1 VKTHDASAEAAGSSV
16 DGVEPALLDR
26 WQREFDDLVAR
37 VAARFGR
44 VEPRRRVA
52 AFLTGLL
59 AELPRRNCW
68 TIAEHAGEHDPRG
81 MQRLL
86 SQAVWDEDKVRDDLR
101 DYVSEHLGDPGAVL
115 VVDETGDVKKGGA
128 TVGVQRQYTGT
139 AGRIEN
145 SQVAVYLTYA
155 SARGYAFVDR
165 ELYLPKAW
173 TEDADRCTAA
183 GVPQD
188 VEFATKPALA
198 RAMIDRA
205 VAAGISVA
213 WAAGDEVYGADPAL
227 RKALAGHG
235 LGFVLAVAKSHRFT
249 TGIGSRRAI
258 DLAVRLPATA
268 WQRISAGAGAK
279 GPRWYDWALIEVTD
293 PALTSSDT
301 SSDTGSAVAAGTNW
315 LLVRRRISDGEYAF
329 YRAHTPRPVPLAE
342 LVRVAGVRWKIEE
355 SFAGGKE
362 LTALDEHQVRS
373 WTSWRR
379 WTVLAMLAHAFLS
392 LMTATQ
398 PATTAAE
405 PADAPARQPA
415 LIPLTRNEIR
425 RLLTTAMTVLRTLEH
440 RLHWSQWRRRHQA
453 VARASHYQRRTEQ
466 QP

>member
-1 VKTHDASAEAAGSSV
+1 M
-16 DGVEPALLDR
+16 DR
-26 WQREFDDLVAR
+26 WQREFDDLVLR
-37 VAARFGR
+37 IGPRFSR

-52 AFLTGLL
+52 SFLQGLL

-68 TIAEHAGEHDPRG
+68 SIAEHAGEHDPRG

-86 SQAVWDEDKVRDDLR
+86 SQAVWNEDKVRDDLR
-101 DYVSEHLGDPGAVL
+101 DYVSEHLGDPDDRQGAVL
-115 VVDETGDVKKGGA
+115 VVDETGDVKKGSC

-173 TEDADRCTAA
+173 TEDADRCAAA

-205 VAAGISVA
+205 LAAGISVA

-227 RKALAGHG
+227 RNALAGHG
-235 LGFVLAVAKSHRFT
+235 LGYVLAVAKSHQFT
-249 TGIGSRRAI
+249 TGIGSRRAV

-279 GPRWYDWALIEVTD
+279 GPRWYDWALIEVAD

-301 SSDTGSAVAAGTNW
+301 SSDTSSAVAAGTNW
-315 LLVRRRISDGEYAF
+315 LLVRRRISDGQYAL
-329 YRAHTPRPVPLAE
+329 YRAHA
-342 LVRVAGVRWKIEE
+342 
-355 SFAGGKE
+355 
-362 LTALDEHQVRS
+362 
-373 WTSWRR
+373 
-379 WTVLAMLAHAFLS
+379 
-392 LMTATQ
+392 
-398 PATTAAE
+398 
-405 PADAPARQPA
+405 
-415 LIPLTRNEIR
+415 
-425 RLLTTAMTVLRTLEH
+425 
-440 RLHWSQWRRRHQA
+440 
-453 VARASHYQRRTEQ
+453 
-466 QP
+466 